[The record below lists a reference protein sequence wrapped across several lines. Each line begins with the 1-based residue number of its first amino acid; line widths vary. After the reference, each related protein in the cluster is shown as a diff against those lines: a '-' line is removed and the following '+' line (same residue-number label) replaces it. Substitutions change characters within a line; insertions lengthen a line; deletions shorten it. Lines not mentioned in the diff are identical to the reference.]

1 MLHAAMYKIKIEKFS
16 GPLDLLLQLIEQ
28 QKMEIT
34 EIAIAEVTEQ
44 YLEHIEK
51 LEDKDPEELSDFLVV
66 AARLLLLKSKA
77 LLPMF
82 ADEEEDETDL
92 ERQLKMYKEFVDA
105 SKKIEA
111 MLKLGRFTYSRE
123 KPPIALDVV
132 YSPPQNLPLNELK
145 EIFMSVLKRLDPIV
159 RLPRQAM
166 ERTISLQQKILD
178 IKNYLFGKKKF
189 GFKSLIGDA
198 KNRTEII
205 VNFLAILE
213 LLKQRE
219 VRVKQESTFEDI
231 TIEKI

>member
-1 MLHAAMYKIKIEKFS
+1 MYKIKIEKFS

-44 YLEHIEK
+44 YLEHIET
-51 LEDKDPEELSDFLVV
+51 LEDKDPEELSDFLVL
-66 AARLLLLKSKA
+66 AARLLLLKSRA
-77 LLPMF
+77 LLPLF

-92 ERQLKMYKEFVDA
+92 ARQLKMYKEFVEA

-123 KPPIALDVV
+123 KPPMALDVA
-132 YSPPQNLPLNELK
+132 YSSPQKLPLNELK
-145 EIFMSVLKRLDPIV
+145 DIFMAVLKRLDPIV

-178 IKNYLFGKKKF
+178 IRNYLFGKKKF
-189 GFKSLIGDA
+189 GLRRLR
-198 KNRTEII
+198 N
-205 VNFLAILE
+205 NL
-213 LLKQRE
+213 
-219 VRVKQESTFEDI
+219 
-231 TIEKI
+231 